1 MAKFA
6 LFTIVGVVLAVLFLP
21 NVRQFFT
28 GLGVSSETI
37 VVPSIGPVAAS
48 SEPGEGLELELV
60 TLLGFDAIPAILKP
74 HLVSVDEA
82 DSRMA
87 SDEQVLGL
95 SINGDHR
102 AYSVPLLSRHEIV
115 NDVVG
120 GVPVAITW

>member
-1 MAKFA
+1 MGKVAFFVIIVA
-6 LFTIVGVVLAVLFLP
+6 LLAVVFIP
-21 NVRQFFT
+21 NVRQFLT
-28 GLGVSSETI
+28 GLGASSEII
-37 VVPSIGPVAAS
+37 VVPSAGPDAAS

-60 TLLGFDAIPAILKP
+60 TLLGFDAIPAILRP
-74 HLVSVDEA
+74 DLVSADEA

-87 SDEQVLGL
+87 PDDQVLGL

-120 GVPVAITW
+120 GVPVAVTW